1 MSDAPRD
8 VTAHDIKLEIVRVSA
23 TGGIEAR
30 FLMRDRSGNV
40 MAGACMSPAEFRSF
54 IEMLT
59 REYQRVMGR
68 SILY

>member
-1 MSDAPRD
+1 MSDDPRD
-8 VTAHDIKLEIVRVSA
+8 VTAYDIKLEIVRVSA

-30 FLMRDRSGNV
+30 LLMRDRSGNIL
-40 MAGACMSPAEFRSF
+40 AGACMSPEEFRGF
-54 IEMLT
+54 IEALT

>member
-1 MSDAPRD
+1 MSDDPRD
-8 VTAHDIKLEIVRVSA
+8 VTAHDLKLEIVRVSS

-30 FLMRDRSGNV
+30 FFMRDRSGNIL
-40 MAGACMSPAEFRSF
+40 AGACMSPAEFRGF
-54 IEMLT
+54 VEMLT